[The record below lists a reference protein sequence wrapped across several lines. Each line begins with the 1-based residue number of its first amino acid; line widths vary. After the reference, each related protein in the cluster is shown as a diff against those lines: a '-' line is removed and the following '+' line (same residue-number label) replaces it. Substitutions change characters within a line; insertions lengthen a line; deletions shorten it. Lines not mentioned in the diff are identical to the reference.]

1 MPLLK
6 NFPSSL
12 LFPYFIDNEKWRA
25 RVTEKKR
32 KETYIA
38 VSLFVVGSDGF
49 EPPKA

>member
-1 MPLLK
+1 MK
-6 NFPSSL
+6 GASN
-12 LFPYFIDNEKWRA
+12 
-25 RVTEKKR
+25 TENR